1 MFCSMKQFVAAG
13 VVAFAIAAS
22 SVHGA
27 DLGARAPGRNPAPI
41 GPACGYSSPITL
53 ANNQA
58 AIGYATNHLDYTEF
72 NPSDPNFANPALA
85 TGAPVASEKGWLSGV
100 SGTGSAMFNMGS
112 LCNIYVFGRS
122 SYFAGTTQGGGG
134 AVSHSKIWENDFR
147 LGKGFALGTDTV
159 LTPYLGGGLR
169 NWTTSF
175 CQQQPCPGGFHED
188 HNHGYLGA
196 GLLVQY
202 APVSRMV
209 LSASGLIGGTIS
221 PEVTGGPVPTSTV
234 IIPFRNGL
242 GASPI
247 YKLEGSLDYAFTQQ
261 IHGNAGVE
269 YTYFKYGQ
277 SSPFVVDAAQDTAI
291 EPNSRTSTVTVRV
304 GLGFAFGA
312 LVAGE

>member
-1 MFCSMKQFVAAG
+1 MFRSMRQFVLAA
-13 VVAFAIAAS
+13 VVAFALVAS
-22 SVHGA
+22 SVYGA
-27 DLGARAPGRNPAPI
+27 DLGTRAPGRNPASI
-41 GPACGYSSPITL
+41 GPACGYTSPITL

-58 AIGYATNHLDYTEF
+58 GIGYATSRLDYTEF
-72 NPSDPNFANPALA
+72 NPSDPLFANPALA
-85 TGAPVASEKGWLSGV
+85 AGAPVASEKGWLPGV
-100 SGTGSAMFNMGS
+100 SGTGSAMFSVGS
-112 LCNIYVFGRS
+112 LCNIYVFARS

-134 AVSHSKIWENDFR
+134 KASDSKIWENDFR
-147 LGKGFALGTDTV
+147 LGKGFALGTDTM

-175 CQQQPCPGGFHED
+175 CQQLPCPGGFHED

-202 APVSRMV
+202 APASRMV
-209 LSASGLIGGTIS
+209 LSASGLIGSTIS

-234 IIPFRNGL
+234 IIPFRNSL

-247 YKLEGSLDYAFTQQ
+247 YKIEGSLDYAFTQQ